1 MMFLFADMLVPWR
14 LCECPSFMTHELLKW
29 SRGPRSPG
37 STISSS
43 RFPNSQS
50 TEIPGKKC
58 DHNFSK
64 KLMPKPPFV
73 FNGSLLTECWK
84 VRPVFCRHPFKGSRM
99 LSSFF
104 SDEWSWPGDPGT
116 APILLL
122 VWPAMVPVWEASMA
136 ILNHPKITGRDV
148 CLTYWLKQTKICK
161 ISTNPIRMNLVE
173 SRAKSL
179 WSL

>member
-1 MMFLFADMLVPWR
+1 MNVQVLWLMNCSNDLGDLGVQEAQSHHQGFPTLNQQRFLEKNA
-14 LCECPSFMTHELLKW
+14 T
-29 SRGPRSPG
+29 
-37 STISSS
+37 TI
-43 RFPNSQS
+43 
-50 TEIPGKKC
+50 
-58 DHNFSK
+58 FSK

-104 SDEWSWPGDPGT
+104 SGEWSWPGDPGT

-148 CLTYWLKQTKICK
+148 CLTNWLNKQKSAKFEQIPH
-161 ISTNPIRMNLVE
+161 SNE
-173 SRAKSL
+173 SRRV
-179 WSL
+179 